1 VAGSC
6 AHGSET
12 WGVIK
17 DWNSHY
23 QMVHLTPVFSSVRNV
38 LVAVIFV
45 YKQKHHIIHN
55 LHQLPLFICTW
66 KSRMYFNNA
75 CFSLFAY
82 HSDIENYFTCWI
94 ISCVMN
100 GTIHL

>member
-1 VAGSC
+1 MTGSC

-23 QMVHLTPVFSSVRNV
+23 KMVDLTPVFCFVPNV

-45 YKQKHHIIHN
+45 YKQKHHIRHN
-55 LHQLPLFICTW
+55 LYQLPLFICTW
-66 KSRMYFNNA
+66 KPRMYFNKA

-82 HSDIENYFTCWI
+82 HSDIVNYFMCWI
-94 ISCVMN
+94 VSCVM
-100 GTIHL
+100 H